1 MKIRNMIVSVCLA
14 AVSQT
19 QADDAAVPPES
30 WKVAFRGQQ
39 QLVWDKLHKDDG
51 KMTVPTGHRIPA
63 KGETLGIWVHRSPRS
78 EGTLHIPGWWTR
90 ARTAPMRRSFRTRR
104 FRHFGPRVAP
114 WAGMQGPVG
123 AMWNSGLGQTGVDVA
138 FAVMVAVILR
148 NRVAVREF
156 LGPLF
161 PG

>member
-1 MKIRNMIVSVCLA
+1 MGIQKNGLTQRAFPARTEEAHLCAGKFPGFECEIV
-14 AVSQT
+14 
-19 QADDAAVPPES
+19 
-30 WKVAFRGQQ
+30 
-39 QLVWDKLHKDDG
+39 
-51 KMTVPTGHRIPA
+51 TVPTGHRIPA
-63 KGETLGIWVHRSPRS
+63 KGETLGIRVCRSPRS

-123 AMWNSGLGQTGVDVA
+123 AMWNSGLGQMGVDAA